1 MTQIWPGPGI
11 GRSRIWPG
19 PGPGIFLKY
28 GNFVKL
34 VVSVLIS
41 TPSIGLLNT
50 RLALVIVYKRYS

>member
-19 PGPGIFLKY
+19 PGIFLKY

-34 VVSVLIS
+34 VVSLSYFI
-41 TPSIGLLNT
+41 
-50 RLALVIVYKRYS
+50 